1 MKIPIS
7 KRLRL
12 CAQLVPPGARVADI
26 GTDHG
31 YLGLYLLQNGLAAHV
46 LAADL
51 RPQPLQT
58 AKLHAAKFGFA
69 GQMEFRLS
77 DGLAEIAPDEA
88 DTIVCAGMGG
98 DLIVEILSACPW
110 AAQKELH
117 AYLAAA
123 VCRAGAAPAGSGS
136 TASPSRAS
144 SLCRT
149 ENFYT
154 QCSGRIR
161 ARALPSRRARSTS
174 RRGCARAARPLLGAY
189 MQRIET
195 ALRRSVEGLMGAEH
209 QRPERLA
216 YYRSALEEVEEMRK
230 NHENGTGNL

>member
-7 KRLRL
+7 KRLL
-12 CAQLVPPGARVADI
+12 CCAGFVEPGARVADI

-31 YLGLYLLQNGLAAHV
+31 YLGIYLLKNGIARQVTAC
-46 LAADL
+46 DL
-51 RPQPLQT
+51 RPLPLRNAQEN
-58 AKLHAAKFGFA
+58 AERFGVGA
-69 GQMEFRLS
+69 QMEFLLS
-77 DGLAEIAPDEA
+77 DGLERVAPDRI
-88 DTIVCAGMGG
+88 DTVVCAGMGG

-110 AAQKELH
+110 LRGRNYTLILQPQSAGQELRRWLGEHGFAIACEQLVQDGKFLYTVLRAHPGAGTPLSPGAQYVSPWL
-117 AYLAAA
+117 
-123 VCRAGAAPAGSGS
+123 RQSGS
-136 TASPSRAS
+136 
-144 SLCRT
+144 
-149 ENFYT
+149 
-154 QCSGRIR
+154 
-161 ARALPSRRARSTS
+161 
-174 RRGCARAARPLLGAY
+174 PLLGAY

>member
-12 CAQLVPPGARVADI
+12 CAQLVPEGARVADI

-110 AAQKELH
+110 LRDRNYTLILQPQS
-117 AYLAAA
+117 
-123 VCRAGAAPAGSGS
+123 AGQ
-136 TASPSRAS
+136 
-144 SLCRT
+144 
-149 ENFYT
+149 E
-154 QCSGRIR
+154 
-161 ARALPSRRARSTS
+161 
-174 RRGCARAARPLLGAY
+174 
-189 MQRIET
+189 
-195 ALRRSVEGLMGAEH
+195 LRRWLGEH
-209 QRPERLA
+209 GFCGE
-216 YYRSALEEVEEMRK
+216 
-230 NHENGTGNL
+230 TGYLRNVG

>member
-7 KRLRL
+7 KRLLL

-46 LAADL
+46 VAADL

-69 GQMEFRLS
+69 GQMEVRLS
-77 DGLAEIAPDEA
+77 DGLAEIGPDEA

-110 AAQKELH
+110 LRDRNYTLILQPQSAGQELRRWLGEHGFAIACEQLVQDGKFLYTVLRAHPGAGTPLSPGAQ
-117 AYLAAA
+117 Y
-123 VCRAGAAPAGSGS
+123 V
-136 TASPSRAS
+136 SPW
-144 SLCRT
+144 L
-149 ENFYT
+149 
-154 QCSGRIR
+154 
-161 ARALPSRRARSTS
+161 
-174 RRGCARAARPLLGAY
+174 
-189 MQRIET
+189 QRIET

>member
-12 CAQLVPPGARVADI
+12 CAQLVPEGARVADI

-77 DGLAEIAPDEA
+77 DGLAEI
-88 DTIVCAGMGG
+88 
-98 DLIVEILSACPW
+98 
-110 AAQKELH
+110 
-117 AYLAAA
+117 
-123 VCRAGAAPAGSGS
+123 
-136 TASPSRAS
+136 
-144 SLCRT
+144 
-149 ENFYT
+149 
-154 QCSGRIR
+154 
-161 ARALPSRRARSTS
+161 
-174 RRGCARAARPLLGAY
+174 
-189 MQRIET
+189 
-195 ALRRSVEGLMGAEH
+195 
-209 QRPERLA
+209 
-216 YYRSALEEVEEMRK
+216 
-230 NHENGTGNL
+230 GTGRGRYHRLRGHGRRPDRRNFIRLSVAA

>member
-7 KRLRL
+7 KRLLL
-12 CAQLVPPGARVADI
+12 CAQLVPEGARVADI

-69 GQMEFRLS
+69 RQMEFRLS
-77 DGLAEIAPDEA
+77 DGLAEIGPDEA

-110 AAQKELH
+110 LHKKNYTLILQPQSAGQELRRWLGEHGFAIACEQLVQDGKFLYTVLRAHPGAGTPLSPGAQYVSPWL
-117 AYLAAA
+117 
-123 VCRAGAAPAGSGS
+123 RQSGS
-136 TASPSRAS
+136 
-144 SLCRT
+144 
-149 ENFYT
+149 
-154 QCSGRIR
+154 
-161 ARALPSRRARSTS
+161 
-174 RRGCARAARPLLGAY
+174 PLLGAY

>member
-12 CAQLVPPGARVADI
+12 CAQLVPEGARVADI

-77 DGLAEIAPDEA
+77 DGLAEIRSVSNDEKPG
-88 DTIVCAGMGG
+88 VSPMY
-98 DLIVEILSACPW
+98 VP
-110 AAQKELH
+110 
-117 AYLAAA
+117 
-123 VCRAGAAPAGSGS
+123 
-136 TASPSRAS
+136 SPSA
-144 SLCRT
+144 
-149 ENFYT
+149 
-154 QCSGRIR
+154 
-161 ARALPSRRARSTS
+161 
-174 RRGCARAARPLLGAY
+174 
-189 MQRIET
+189 
-195 ALRRSVEGLMGAEH
+195 
-209 QRPERLA
+209 
-216 YYRSALEEVEEMRK
+216 
-230 NHENGTGNL
+230 